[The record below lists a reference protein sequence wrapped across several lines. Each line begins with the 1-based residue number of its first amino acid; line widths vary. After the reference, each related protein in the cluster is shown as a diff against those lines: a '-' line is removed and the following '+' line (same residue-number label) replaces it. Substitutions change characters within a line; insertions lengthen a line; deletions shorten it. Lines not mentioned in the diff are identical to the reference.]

1 MKRNIKLA
9 LSMFIVLLAILG
21 TACTGTTPAPVL
33 KTSIPTAVVVS
44 PVLVTA
50 APSATV
56 PPTAVPATPTVPPTA
71 VPPTV
76 VPPTPTV
83 VPAIACQDQITFKGE
98 ELPKDYAQF
107 APGAPIVKQWSI
119 YNTGTCTWDSSYNW
133 VFVSGEQMGGAN
145 LNLVNAIN
153 VTDGVVPHGGKF
165 ATMSI
170 KLTAP
175 AKPGT
180 YTGYWGLRDGRGNLV
195 PMVGG
200 TKDNTVYVLIVVTG
214 GNTTV
219 GGITNATVRIVLEQG
234 SGAACTNKSTYFVY
248 FDMTS
253 NGPTSAKYEISATD
267 ASGQVADGTFD
278 TFASPWVSDALKFTT
293 AEKKTVALRLIGPY
307 AYPDKITIRARV
319 NGGDWQQAQV
329 ACK

>member
-1 MKRNIKLA
+1 MRHKWL
-9 LSMFIVLLAILG
+9 LGLLAVVLMSLV
-21 TACTGTTPAPVL
+21 ACNGTTTAPAL
-33 KTSIPTAVVVS
+33 KTSIPTIRVVS
-44 PVLVTA
+44 PVPFTA
-50 APSATV
+50 VPSAIV
-56 PPTAVPATPTVPPTA
+56 PPTAAPVTPTVPPTP
-71 VPPTV
+71 VLPTAL
-76 VPPTPTV
+76 PPTPTV
-83 VPAIACQDQITFKGE
+83 APAVACQDQVTFKGE

-107 APGAPIVKQWSI
+107 APGAPIVKQWSV
-119 YNTGTCTWDSSYNW
+119 YNTGTCTWDSSYHW
-133 VFVSGEQMGGAN
+133 VFISGEQMGGAN
-145 LNLVNAIN
+145 LNLADAIN
-153 VTDGVVPHGGKF
+153 VTNGVVPPGGKF

-175 AKPGT
+175 SKPGT

-214 GNTTV
+214 GNTPV
-219 GGITNATVRIVLEQG
+219 GGITDAAVRIVLEQG
-234 SGAACTNKSTYFVY
+234 SGAACTNQSTYFVY

-267 ASGQVADGTFD
+267 ASGQVADGTFA
-278 TFASPWVSDALKFTT
+278 TFASPYVSDAWQFAT

-307 AYPDKITIRARV
+307 VYPDKITIRARV

>member
-1 MKRNIKLA
+1 MKHIFLFA
-9 LSMFIVLLAILG
+9 LLVLTFITLV
-21 TACTGTTPAPVL
+21 ACSVTSPAPVL

-44 PVLVTA
+44 PV
-50 APSATV
+50 PI
-56 PPTAVPATPTVPPTA
+56 TAVPPATVPPTA
-71 VPPTV
+71 VPPTAT
-76 VPPTPTV
+76 VPPTVVLPTAALPTPTAL
-83 VPAIACQDQITFKGE
+83 PAIACQDQVTFKGE

-107 APGAPIVKQWSI
+107 APQAPFVKQWSI

-133 VFVSGEQMGGAN
+133 VFISGDQMTGAN

-153 VTDGVVPHGGKF
+153 VTDGIVPPSGKF

-175 AKPGT
+175 SKPGT
-180 YTGYWGLRDGRGNLV
+180 YVGYWGLRDGRGNLV

-200 TKDNTVYVLIVVTG
+200 TKEHTVYVLIVVTG

-219 GGITNATVRIVLEQG
+219 GGITNAAVRIVLEQG
-234 SGAACTNKSTYFVY
+234 SGVPCTNKSTYFVY

-267 ASGQVADGTFD
+267 ASGQVADGVFD
-278 TFASPWVSDALKFTT
+278 TFASPYVSDALKFST
-293 AEKKTVALRLIGPY
+293 AEKKTVALRLSGPY
-307 AYPDKITIRARV
+307 VDPDTLTIRARV